1 MVFGEVVTL
10 DMPEL
15 CEFSSLDS
23 RQKRLLW
30 AHKEVDLALHPVIDL
45 ALQGDAEKY
54 YQALVL
60 TSLDPFSESASPCP
74 KPSIFLFFTLWT
86 GLTEVVQVLQ

>member
-30 AHKEVDLALHPVIDL
+30 AHKGVDLALHPVIDL
-45 ALQGDAEKY
+45 VLQEGDGERFP
-54 YQALVL
+54 QALGL
-60 TSLDPFSESASPCP
+60 ESLE
-74 KPSIFLFFTLWT
+74 LFN
-86 GLTEVVQVLQ
+86 VHSSSCC

>member
-1 MVFGEVVTL
+1 MAL

-30 AHKEVDLALHPVIDL
+30 AHKKVDCAPHPVVGIV
-45 ALQGDAEKY
+45 LQVGNAEKFPH
-54 YQALVL
+54 ALGFE
-60 TSLDPFSESASPCP
+60 SLDLFSESASRVRV
-74 KPSIFLFFTLWT
+74 SRH
-86 GLTEVVQVLQ
+86 GGDS